1 MVDDKALKAWFC
13 GEVLPLEPVLTRFIR
28 RHCRNPHEV
37 ADIRQEV
44 YEKLLAAAA
53 RALPIQASAYV
64 FTIVRNVMI
73 NRARRANVISIELMA
88 SLDEVVPDADWLTPD
103 RYVDG
108 RQELLRVQAGLDR
121 LPPRCRQV
129 IWLRKVEGLST
140 REVAERL
147 GVGIDAVE
155 QQTTLGMRALIDFML
170 GGEGRIKRPP
180 RAAWRTK
187 GKRS

>member
-1 MVDDKALKAWFC
+1 MLDDQALKAWFC
-13 GEVLPLEPVLTRFIR
+13 REVLPLEPMLTRFIR
-28 RHCRNPHEV
+28 RHCRSPHEV

-44 YEKLLAAAA
+44 YEKLLTAAA

-73 NRARRANVISIELMA
+73 NRAKRANVISIELVA
-88 SLDEVVPDADWLTPD
+88 TLEDVVPDADWLTPD
-103 RYVDG
+103 RHVDG
-108 RQELLRVQAGLDR
+108 RQELHRVEAGLER
-121 LPPRCRQV
+121 LPPRCREV

-155 QQTTLGMRALIDFML
+155 QQTMLGMRALTDFML

-180 RAAWRTK
+180 RAASRNK
-187 GKRS
+187 GKLS